1 MEIRYTN
8 SISTDEFNYIR
19 ASVGFSQFHPE
30 QAKAEIEGSTL
41 IIAAYE
47 KDKIIGM
54 TSLLWSGG
62 VGASMYV
69 FVIPE
74 YKLNGIEDEMFKRTF
89 NYLQD
94 KLKPGFGIQ
103 VDINAFNKNQLELYE
118 NLGFK
123 ISTAEQRGVP
133 MHICLTNQIELTDK
147 MFKQLEFSEK

>member
-8 SISTDEFNYIR
+8 SVNTDEFNYIR
-19 ASVGFSQFHPE
+19 ASVGFRQFHPE

-41 IIAAYE
+41 MIAAYD

-54 TSLLWSGG
+54 TRLLWSGG
-62 VGASMYV
+62 VSASIFV

-74 YKLNGIEDEMFKRTF
+74 YKLNGIEDEMIKIIF

-94 KLKPGFGIQ
+94 KLKYGFGIQ
-103 VDINAFNKNQLELYE
+103 VDINAFNKNQIELYE

-133 MHICLTNQIELTDK
+133 MHICLTNQIEITDK
-147 MFKQLEFSEK
+147 IFKQMEFSEK